1 MAKELKIGKHVIGTG
16 HPTYIIAEIGINHN
30 GDIKIAEEM
39 IRAAKQAGVSAVIM
53 SVVFDMAAG
62 VIKSRDK
69 ILLVIMVLAFIANYF
84 LKINVV
90 FIILATAAVGALRTI
105 LRERKEGERP

>member
-1 MAKELKIGKHVIGTG
+1 
-16 HPTYIIAEIGINHN
+16 
-30 GDIKIAEEM
+30 
-39 IRAAKQAGVSAVIM
+39 
-53 SVVFDMAAG
+53 
-62 VIKSRDK
+62 
-69 ILLVIMVLAFIANYF
+69 MVLAFIANYF